1 MALPATLNVSL
12 NFQSG
17 ATFGNPFIIG
27 DPVSGVLG
35 VGLLA
40 DSSTPALIA
49 DLTDVTRQITI
60 RRGRNIT
67 RDTYEAGNATV
78 RVFDQ
83 NGDFNPQNT
92 SSPYYGQ
99 LTPLRKLRI
108 SAVYAGVTY
117 YLFSGYTTDYAYS
130 YDQAESV
137 GYVDIS
143 ATDAFRLFNLAAVN
157 TITGQAAGQDT
168 GTRIGKI
175 LDTVQFPT
183 SMREI
188 DTGNSNTQADPAT
201 RRTSL
206 AAIQNCEIVEQGAYY
221 INAEGTAVFKNRTNT
236 ISSAGNSAIAFNQTG
251 GIPYKNVKFAF
262 DDKLIVNQANVTRVG
277 GTTQTNVDVSSVA
290 TYFPH
295 SITYSDLVAETDTD
309 CANIAKIYVAT
320 RATTTIRIDEMTVD
334 LLDSS
339 VPTGTILN
347 MDYFTNVLISNIQPD
362 NSVITKNLQIQ
373 GVAWD
378 ITPNRWL
385 GTFTTLEPITDGFI
399 IGNTTYGVLG
409 DDILSY

>member
-35 VGLLA
+35 VGILA

-49 DLTDVTRQITI
+49 DLTNQTRQITI
-60 RRGRNIT
+60 RRGRNVT

-78 RVFDQ
+78 RIFDP
-83 NGDFNPQNT
+83 NSDFNPQNT
-92 SSPYYGQ
+92 ASPYYGQ

-130 YDQAESV
+130 YDQAENV

-143 ATDAFRLFNLAAVN
+143 ASDAFRLFNLAAVN
-157 TITGQAAGQDT
+157 AITGQAAGQDT
-168 GTRIGKI
+168 GTRISKI
-175 LDTVQFPT
+175 LDTVEFPT
-183 SMREI
+183 SMRQL
-188 DTGNSNTQADPAT
+188 DTGNSTTQADPAT

-206 AAIQNCEIVEQGAYY
+206 SAIQNCEIVEQGAFYLS
-221 INAEGTAVFKNRTNT
+221 AEGNTVFKNRSNT
-236 ISSAGNSAIAFNQTG
+236 ISSAGEAFIAFNQTG
-251 GIPYKNVKFAF
+251 GIPYKNLKFAF

-277 GTTQTNVDVSSVA
+277 GTTQTHVDLDSVA

-295 SITYSDLVAETDTD
+295 SITYSDLVAETDAE
-309 CANIAKIYVAT
+309 CADIAALYVST

-334 LLDSS
+334 LLDAN
-339 VPTGTILN
+339 VPTNTILN
-347 MDYFTNVLISNIQPD
+347 MDYFTNVEISNIQPD

-399 IGNTTYGVLG
+399 IGNATYGVLG